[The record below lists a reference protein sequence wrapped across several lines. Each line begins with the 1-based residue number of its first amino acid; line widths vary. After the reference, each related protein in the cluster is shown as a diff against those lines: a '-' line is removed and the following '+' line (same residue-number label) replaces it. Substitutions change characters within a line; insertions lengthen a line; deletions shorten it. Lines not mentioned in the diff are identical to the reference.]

1 MKIQQFF
8 DWLES
13 IPNDKLL
20 SKDEVLSSA
29 NKYLLSDAPP
39 IYEKVEDYND
49 LLQVHKIIE
58 YLNSQA
64 GTTFTNRSKKTNQLI
79 LARIKEGYSFVDF
92 KIVIDKKVKQWFGT
106 EQAVYLRP
114 LTLFNATKF
123 ETYLNETIITNT
135 KQNGKPTKLDKIK
148 SEISKAQTDWGLD

>member
-1 MKIQQFF
+1 MNIQQFF
-8 DWLES
+8 DWLEA

-20 SKDEVLSSA
+20 SKEEVFASA
-29 NKYLLSDAPP
+29 NKYLLSN
-39 IYEKVEDYND
+39 DYDSD
-49 LLQVHKIIE
+49 LAYKIID

-64 GTTFTNRSKKTNQLI
+64 GTKFTFKSKKTNQLI

-123 ETYLNETIITNT
+123 ETYLNETVITKTN
-135 KQNGKPTKLDKIK
+135 KNGKPTKLDKIK
-148 SEISKAQTDWGLD
+148 SEVTEAQTDWGLD

>member
-1 MKIQQFF
+1 MNIQQFF

-29 NKYLLSDAPP
+29 NKYLLSH
-39 IYEKVEDYND
+39 EDDND
-49 LLQVHKIIE
+49 LVHKIIE

-64 GTTFTNRSKKTNQLI
+64 GTTFTNKSKKTNQLI

>member
-1 MKIQQFF
+1 MNIQQFF
-8 DWLES
+8 DWLEA

-20 SKDEVLSSA
+20 SKEEVFASA
-29 NKYLLSDAPP
+29 NKYLLSN
-39 IYEKVEDYND
+39 DYDSD
-49 LLQVHKIIE
+49 LAYKIID

-64 GTTFTNRSKKTNQLI
+64 GTTFTFKIKKTNQLI

-123 ETYLNETIITNT
+123 ETYLNETVITKTN
-135 KQNGKPTKLDKIK
+135 KNGKPTKLDKIK
-148 SEISKAQTDWGLD
+148 SEVTEAQTDWGLD

>member
-1 MKIQQFF
+1 MNIQQFF

-29 NKYLLSDAPP
+29 NKYLLSD
-39 IYEKVEDYND
+39 EDDND
-49 LLQVHKIIE
+49 LVHKIIE

-64 GTTFTNRSKKTNQLI
+64 GTTFTNKSKKTNQLI

-123 ETYLNETIITNT
+123 ETYLNETIITTNT

>member
-1 MKIQQFF
+1 MNIQQFF

-13 IPNDKLL
+13 IPSDKLL

-29 NKYLLSDAPP
+29 NKYLLSD
-39 IYEKVEDYND
+39 EDDND
-49 LLQVHKIIE
+49 LVHKIIE

-64 GTTFTNRSKKTNQLI
+64 GTTFTNKSKKTNQLI

>member
-1 MKIQQFF
+1 MNIQQFF

-29 NKYLLSDAPP
+29 NKYLLSD
-39 IYEKVEDYND
+39 DDDND
-49 LLQVHKIIE
+49 LVHKIIE
-58 YLNSQA
+58 YLNSQS

>member
-1 MKIQQFF
+1 MNIQQFF

-29 NKYLLSDAPP
+29 NKYLLSDAP
-39 IYEKVEDYND
+39 IYEKVDDDND
-49 LLQVHKIIE
+49 LVNRIIE

-64 GTTFTNRSKKTNQLI
+64 GTTFTNRSKRTNQLI

>member
-1 MKIQQFF
+1 MNIQQFF
-8 DWLES
+8 DWLEA

-20 SKDEVLSSA
+20 SKEEVFASA
-29 NKYLLSDAPP
+29 NKYLLSNNYDS
-39 IYEKVEDYND
+39 D
-49 LLQVHKIIE
+49 LAYKIID

-64 GTTFTNRSKKTNQLI
+64 GTTFTFKSKKTNQLI

-123 ETYLNETIITNT
+123 ETYLNETVITKTN
-135 KQNGKPTKLDKIK
+135 KNGKPTKLDKIK
-148 SEISKAQTDWGLD
+148 SEVTEAQTDWGLD

>member
-1 MKIQQFF
+1 MNIQQFF
-8 DWLES
+8 DWLEA

-20 SKDEVLSSA
+20 SKEEVFASA
-29 NKYLLSDAPP
+29 NKYLLSN
-39 IYEKVEDYND
+39 DYDSD
-49 LLQVHKIIE
+49 LAYKIID

-64 GTTFTNRSKKTNQLI
+64 GTTFTFKSKKTNQLI

-92 KIVIDKKVKQWFGT
+92 KIVIDKKVKHWFGT

-123 ETYLNETIITNT
+123 ETYLNETVITKTN
-135 KQNGKPTKLDKIK
+135 KNGKPTKLDKIK
-148 SEISKAQTDWGLD
+148 SEVTEAQTDWGLD

>member
-1 MKIQQFF
+1 MNIQQFF
-8 DWLES
+8 DWLEA

-20 SKDEVLSSA
+20 SKEEVFASA
-29 NKYLLSDAPP
+29 NKYLLSN
-39 IYEKVEDYND
+39 DYDSD
-49 LLQVHKIIE
+49 LAYKIID

-64 GTTFTNRSKKTNQLI
+64 GTTFTFKSKKTNQLI

-123 ETYLNETIITNT
+123 ETYLNETVITKTN
-135 KQNGKPTKLDKIK
+135 KNGKPTKLDKIK
-148 SEISKAQTDWGLD
+148 SEVTEAQTDWGLD

>member
-1 MKIQQFF
+1 MNIQQFF
-8 DWLES
+8 DWLEA

-20 SKDEVLSSA
+20 SKEEVFASA
-29 NKYLLSDAPP
+29 NKYLLSN
-39 IYEKVEDYND
+39 DYDSD
-49 LLQVHKIIE
+49 LAYKIID

-64 GTTFTNRSKKTNQLI
+64 GTTFTFKSKKTNQLI

-92 KIVIDKKVKQWFGT
+92 KIVIDKKVKQWFGS

-123 ETYLNETIITNT
+123 ETYLNETVITKTN
-135 KQNGKPTKLDKIK
+135 KNGKPTKLDKIK
-148 SEISKAQTDWGLD
+148 SEVTEAQTDWGLD

>member
-1 MKIQQFF
+1 MNIQQFF
-8 DWLES
+8 DWLEA

-20 SKDEVLSSA
+20 SKEEVFASA
-29 NKYLLSDAPP
+29 NKYLLSNEYDS
-39 IYEKVEDYND
+39 D
-49 LLQVHKIIE
+49 LAYKIID

-64 GTTFTNRSKKTNQLI
+64 GTTFTFKSKKTNQLI

-123 ETYLNETIITNT
+123 ETYLNETVITKTN
-135 KQNGKPTKLDKIK
+135 KNGKPTKLDKIK
-148 SEISKAQTDWGLD
+148 SEVTEAQTDWGLD

>member
-1 MKIQQFF
+1 MNIQQFF
-8 DWLES
+8 DWLEA

-20 SKDEVLSSA
+20 SKEEVFASA
-29 NKYLLSDAPP
+29 NKYLLSN
-39 IYEKVEDYND
+39 DYDSD
-49 LLQVHKIIE
+49 LAYKIID

-64 GTTFTNRSKKTNQLI
+64 GTTFTFKSKKTNQLI

-123 ETYLNETIITNT
+123 ETYLNETVINKTN
-135 KQNGKPTKLDKIK
+135 KNGKPTKLDKIK
-148 SEISKAQTDWGLD
+148 SEVTEAQTDWGLD

>member
-1 MKIQQFF
+1 MNIQQFF

-29 NKYLLSDAPP
+29 NKYLLSD
-39 IYEKVEDYND
+39 EDDND
-49 LLQVHKIIE
+49 LVHKIIE

-64 GTTFTNRSKKTNQLI
+64 GTTFTNKSKKTNQLI